1 MSEEYLTRGDSL
13 AGLTPSPC
21 SGRPAEF
28 VTVDVPLETF
38 APGDRPLR
46 GPEPVTT
53 VSSRLP
59 HSSTG
64 TSRSASSRLRVW
76 ASQTHPDAH
85 HKDCF
90 THLAAHNIRR
100 RDGTKQPMGFRRRST
115 RPARDEPQEARI
127 SDHYP
132 LWAEF
137 EILDPASST
146 RSVRGNVCTLTFS

>member
-1 MSEEYLTRGDSL
+1 VETPS

-59 HSSTG
+59 HSLDG
-64 TSRSASSRLRVW
+64 YEPERELAVTSV
-76 ASQTHPDAH
+76 
-85 HKDCF
+85 
-90 THLAAHNIRR
+90 
-100 RDGTKQPMGFRRRST
+100 G
-115 RPARDEPQEARI
+115 
-127 SDHYP
+127 
-132 LWAEF
+132 
-137 EILDPASST
+137 
-146 RSVRGNVCTLTFS
+146 